1 MKNLICKLTAVSLA
15 LGLGAATKFEI
26 SADRVDCTYAVGEA
40 VRFSVLATDD
50 AGAPLT
56 SGTVTWSLDNYGS
69 DVIHASTGAN
79 LADGNPFR
87 VSGSLPYAGF
97 LRLNLKASDGSSR
110 IWSVAVDPTRI
121 EPAAVC
127 PDDFNAYWSD
137 AKSKL
142 ADEVPLDVQ
151 MTLVPAKSTGD
162 YNYYKV
168 SFATFGGQRVY
179 GFYTEPK
186 DTSKTYP
193 VMVMVPGAG
202 PYHNSSWL
210 GNGNRVTLMMNVLP
224 FEPSDDSTQFTND
237 FNAWN
242 AKMMSDFGVTGS
254 YGTAGIAES
263 REAYVFHSVLLG
275 INRAIDWLAQRPR
288 VNSSRICYYGGSQGG
303 AFGFLLMG
311 LNGHITRGAMYIP
324 AMCDHLSADRNRY
337 AGWPQL
343 IANQTAAKR
352 AAAKANAPYFD
363 AVNFARNIT
372 APVRVAVGLSDTTC
386 PPTGGWCAYNAL
398 ASTDKFMLS
407 VPGMTHAEGPEIS
420 AVLGNWI
427 MGDEPAAPPASH
439 TESDGST
446 FVIADKVLTITVPSG
461 VTSSYDFAPM
471 IVGGTVTNIVVC
483 GGGALNTSVLADY
496 DGDFELRGSVVVRV
510 RSAHAFGRNYATWQN
525 GRGTVCVGG
534 SAAIQAVSGGSVTG
548 KRIVVGSAGPDGA
561 GALRD
566 NTGSATFRQC
576 LFSLAADATV
586 LSVST
591 GKGFTYGN
599 DFDTCGH
606 VLTFNATDRWSQQFW
621 SGNTFTNS
629 AATPS
634 TIRFAYNDWNVHFE
648 GTPDRWLGGPGNTVD
663 LVGNYHYRLQRAM
676 VGDWTLKIGGNRFCY
691 GKDSKNAA
699 VVPGWT
705 NNACCLPVVI
715 RGGTTARLSDD
726 SYKPMGHAMTFA
738 NALSGSGSIYVARGD
753 TLHFATKA
761 CDYSGALV
769 LMPPT
774 NRNLKT
780 TLMLMKNAK
789 FTADSIRIAAPDKDI
804 YGKSSASNPYTGCE
818 IRMDGETVF
827 ALPGVTNTIACP
839 LTITGGASG
848 STIARIENTNT
859 GPLTL
864 DTSATIGTL
873 KMTKGAFVLPATL
886 AAAPR
891 IETLDC
897 ASGVTADLGGKTL
910 RVGTLL
916 GAPVVMNGRI
926 RTDAG
931 GWDDEVVVTDP
942 KVGKIDDGTSRI
954 YVFSNAPAGTVSMT
968 LAKPFVLERYLVVG
982 GGGAGGWLGGGGG
995 AGGFFTNVAP
1005 IVLSPGV
1012 GRLAVG
1018 VGGAT
1023 QGSTSSWLRGKK
1035 GGDSLFEM
1043 GDLSVLARG
1052 GQGGSGW
1059 SSNGGALEAGDFGSG
1074 GGTANNVSSTKPSG
1088 VTLQGNVGSR
1098 SKGSTYLYSG
1108 GGGGGGAGGPGVVGS
1123 DAKAGSGG
1131 LGVTCDILGSDLEYC
1146 AGGGGGSVNNCH
1158 VGGDAGGMTAGTGG
1172 SQGTLATAATPNSGS
1187 GGGGG
1192 SYSPA
1197 KTPGAGGS
1205 GIVVL
1210 RLAPCAKGVLV
1221 VRNAE
1226 NVAPGTLTV
1235 APGSY
1240 AFADGES
1247 LSCGVANAHDAV
1259 TGIDA
1264 VCTGYTLETW
1274 NENML
1279 AWSAPVAYT
1288 GTTYQHVQSGADS
1301 VRLTWQWANVLDY
1314 THTDGTRFVESDR
1327 VLTVMV
1333 PAGVTNAFNY
1343 APAVTALAVTNIV
1356 LVGPAT
1362 GSGTLK
1368 AATLADFEGD
1378 FTVKKGV
1385 ELQIAC
1391 NGAFGKNYDSVAD
1404 CKGTVRIEDG
1414 GQLTTNSGFGGGG
1427 VKGRLILFEGLG
1439 TSGEGAIWQGN
1450 AANAAFSN
1458 CLFRLTGDS
1467 VTWQTDGGCNSLY
1480 FRGDNVFDVNGH
1492 TLTENTSR
1500 TWHEFAF
1507 SRTTWTNSNA
1517 TAGSFVVKPNSMNFG
1532 FKYEPFDFW
1541 GGPQNTVV
1549 FQGNYCYRFRKPI
1562 YGDWT
1567 LEIKDCHLTSA
1578 TGNDAY
1584 PAEIGIGWTNN
1595 VICLPIKV
1603 TGDAKF
1609 WDDSYRCR
1617 GGAMTVAGPISG
1629 SGTMS
1634 VAIGDALH
1642 IASKENTFAG
1652 SFYLYAGTNRV
1663 QNTTLALLKDSKFSA
1678 SQIVTGVDP
1687 KGRERAS
1694 AANPYQPCDILMDN
1708 ETVFAL
1714 PLVKNETTGCG
1725 LRIAGGAAG
1734 TTVGN
1739 VTHNTTGALVLDT
1752 PAVITSVTLSKG
1764 TLVVTNDISAAGT
1777 IPFIVSL
1784 TCGADTVLDLGGHDI
1799 EVGSLSGNPTVING
1813 SIAVRSATW
1822 GATTAGGAWGTSSN
1836 WQDGKRPQTDG
1847 SAVIFPKAAA
1857 ANVPVTVDVDSTL
1870 LSFNV
1875 GTGATVADGFAE
1887 RGYLFSGAKALSLL
1901 TNPFVFVFSSGVN
1914 TLDSPI
1920 VGSGAVTFNASF
1932 HPATNSA
1939 AAYHTFVTVKEKA
1952 LEGLTGKVTVN
1963 STSQALSG
1971 KVKLE
1976 TAKFGGQLAVNGG
1989 SAIVDSLAFVH
2000 EPADLTL
2007 NDYGTLVYTGPDVT
2021 IPGLTF
2027 SPSIHAGIETTNNLA
2042 VQNFAQTRT
2051 DHPLFKHGPGALR
2064 LLGTSEIKLTATE
2077 KAYEANGFSQWAT
2090 LQGYAIQ
2097 GKYCGA
2103 LNISDG
2109 AVEIGVKDDPA
2120 NAPTLTLVG
2129 RTSASVDC
2137 ALLMGTC
2144 NNDTHDPKFILNN
2157 GTVTTTGSLVLNN
2170 WNQAEAE
2177 GTTKTVEVNGGTLS
2191 VKSVDGRLGWQWWP
2205 RSSHTYT
2212 VNGGAF
2218 TVAEDFNLTM
2228 LCPRDYAKV
2237 DSTEHLRL
2245 RESAARRCTVNGG
2258 TLTAGTLK
2266 MGYSFGRAWNYESS
2280 PSLSDGN
2287 GYGQGW
2293 QADAYV
2299 TVNGGTLTVT
2309 NYLLTTDRADSRSW
2323 TTLNGGTLKVNMVTN
2338 TVGNTADT
2346 YLTLNGGTFAP
2357 IGDGDNADELV
2368 LKHSFKSAVVST
2380 NGAVFS
2386 TEFLPAG
2393 RAYRIEQPLAHDASC
2408 LAFDGG
2414 LTKAGAGELVLAA
2427 EGSTFTGPIVVNAG
2441 TLTFAN
2447 RKAVPS
2453 KETELYLASSAKV
2466 GVASGMVRVKS
2477 LTINGQVLPSGVY
2490 GSSASS
2496 ARTKDDAH
2504 FSGNGVVQV
2513 GQLGFS
2519 FILR

>member
-69 DVIHASTGAN
+69 DVIHASTGVN
-79 LADGNPFR
+79 LADGNPFQ

-110 IWSVAVDPTRI
+110 IWSVAVDPTHI
-121 EPAAVC
+121 VPGTSC
-127 PDDFNAYWSD
+127 PDDFNAYWSA
-137 AKSKL
+137 AKAKL

-168 SFATFGGQRVY
+168 SFATFGDQRVY

-193 VMVMVPGAG
+193 AMVMVPGAG
-202 PYHNSSWL
+202 PYHNASWL
-210 GNGNRVTLMMNVLP
+210 GNGSRVSLMMNVLP
-224 FEPSDDSTQFTND
+224 FEPSNDATQFTDD

-242 AKMMSDFGVTGS
+242 AKMMNDFGVTGS
-254 YGTAGIAES
+254 YGAAGIAES

-311 LNGHITRGAMYIP
+311 LNDHFSRGAMYIP
-324 AMCDHLSADRNRY
+324 AMCDHLSADRNRS

-352 AAAKANAPYFD
+352 DAAKANAPYFD

-372 APVRVAVGLSDTTC
+372 ASVRVAVGLSDTTC

-496 DGDFELRGSVVVRV
+496 DGDFELKGSVVVRV
-510 RSAHAFGRNYATWQN
+510 LSANAFGRNHATWQN

-566 NTGSATFRQC
+566 NTGSATFQQC

-606 VLTFNATDRWSQQFW
+606 VLTFNATVAWSQQFW
-621 SGNTFTNS
+621 SGNMFTNS
-629 AATPS
+629 ATTPS
-634 TIRFAYNDWNVHFE
+634 TVRFAYNSWNVHFE

-663 LVGNYHYRLQRAM
+663 FAGNYHYRLQREM

-691 GKDSKNAA
+691 GRDSKNAS

-705 NNACCLPVVI
+705 NNACYLPVVVKS
-715 RGGTTARLSDD
+715 GTTARLSDD
-726 SYKPMGHAMTFA
+726 SYAPMGHAMTFA

-753 TLHFATKA
+753 TLHLATKA
-761 CDYSGALV
+761 CDYSGIFV

-789 FTADSIRIAAPDKDI
+789 FSASAIRIAAPDKDI

-839 LTITGGASG
+839 LTITGGAAG

-859 GPLTL
+859 GSLTL

-873 KMTKGAFVLPATL
+873 KMTKGSLVLPTAL

-916 GAPVVMNGRI
+916 GAPVVTNGRI

-931 GWDDEVVVTDP
+931 GWDDDVVVTDP

-968 LAKPFVLERYLVVG
+968 FAKPFILERYLVVG
-982 GGGAGGWLGGGGG
+982 GGGSGGTTIAGGGGG
-995 AGGFFTNVAP
+995 GGLVQSSDPIALAPGTASVTVGAGGLPT
-1005 IVLSPGV
+1005 
-1012 GRLAVG
+1012 
-1018 VGGAT
+1018 T
-1023 QGSTSSWLRGKK
+1023 QS
-1035 GGDSLFEM
+1035 GDSYWIRGHDGENSSFVH
-1043 GDLSVLARG
+1043 GPLSILAY
-1052 GQGGSGW
+1052 GGSSGAGW
-1059 SSNGGALEAGDFGSG
+1059 HDYNQIAGDFGSG
-1074 GGTANNVSSTKPSG
+1074 GGCA
-1088 VTLQGNVGSR
+1088 QGGATTQPAGAVFHGGYPGGR
-1098 SKGSTYLYSG
+1098 SYGPWNDSA
-1108 GGGGGGAGGPGVVGS
+1108 GGGGGGAGGPGGEGGIKAPGS
-1123 DAKAGSGG
+1123 KGG
-1131 LGVTCDILGSDLEYC
+1131 DGGPGLDIDITGRFVNYA
-1146 AGGGGGSVNNCH
+1146 AGGGGGCGNNVKVN
-1158 VGGDAGGMTAGTGG
+1158 GAAGGASAGAGG
-1172 SQGTLATAATPNSGS
+1172 GKAAPDGF

-1192 SYSPA
+1192 GGYDTN
-1197 KTPGAGGS
+1197 KGGKGGAGTV
-1205 GIVVL
+1205 IL

-1226 NVAPGTLTV
+1226 GSTPGTLTV
-1235 APGSY
+1235 AEGSY
-1240 AFADGES
+1240 ALADGES
-1247 LSCGVANAHDAV
+1247 LDCGAANAHDAT

-1264 VCTGYTLETW
+1264 LCTGYTLETW
-1274 NENML
+1274 NEETL
-1279 AWSAPVAYT
+1279 AWSAPVVYT
-1288 GTTYQHVQSGADS
+1288 GTIYQHVQSGADS

-1327 VLTVMV
+1327 VLTVTV
-1333 PAGVTNAFNY
+1333 PEDATCTFNY
-1343 APAVTALAVTNIV
+1343 APAVAALSITNIV

-1362 GSGTLK
+1362 GSGILK
-1368 AATLADFEGD
+1368 AVPLADFEGD
-1378 FTVKKGV
+1378 ITVKRGV
-1385 ELQIAC
+1385 DFQVAC

-1427 VKGRLILFEGLG
+1427 VKGHLILFEGLG

-1458 CLFRLTGDS
+1458 CLFRLMGDS

-1492 TLTENTSR
+1492 TLTEDTSR

-1562 YGDWT
+1562 YGNWT

-1578 TGNDAY
+1578 TGNGAY

-1595 VICLPIKV
+1595 VITLPLKV

-1609 WDDSYRCR
+1609 WDDSYSCE

-1629 SGTMS
+1629 GGTMS
-1634 VAIGDALH
+1634 VGRSDVLH
-1642 IASKENTFAG
+1642 IASKANTFFG
-1652 SFYLYAGTNRV
+1652 PFYLYAGTNKLH
-1663 QNTTLALLKDSKFSA
+1663 NTTLALLKDSVFSA
-1678 SQIVTGVDP
+1678 SQIVIGEDP
-1687 KGRERAS
+1687 KNKVRDKI
-1694 AANPYQPCDILMDN
+1694 NPYTSCDILMDN

-1714 PLVKNETTGCG
+1714 PLIKNEINRCG

-1739 VTHNTTGALVLDT
+1739 VTHNTMGTLVLDT

-1799 EVGSLSGNPTVING
+1799 EVGSLSGNPTVVNG

-1836 WQDGKRPQTDG
+1836 WQDGKRPQIDG

-1887 RGYLFSGAKALSLL
+1887 RGYLFSGSKALSLL

-2007 NDYGTLVYTGPDVT
+2007 NNYGTLVYTGPDVT

-2157 GTVTTTGSLVLNN
+2157 GTVTATGSLVLNN

-2237 DSTEHLRL
+2237 NSTEHLRL

-2293 QADAYV
+2293 QADAHV

-2393 RAYRIEQPLAHDASC
+2393 RTYRIEQPLAHDTRC
-2408 LAFDGG
+2408 DLADGG
-2414 LTKAGAGELVLAA
+2414 FTKAGAGELVLAA
-2427 EGSTFTGPIVVNAG
+2427 AGSTFTGPIVVNAG

-2466 GVASGMVRVKS
+2466 GVESGIVRVKS
-2477 LTINGQVLPSGVY
+2477 LTINGQVLPSGSY
-2490 GSSASS
+2490 GSRASSAS
-2496 ARTKDDAH
+2496 TKDDAH
-2504 FSGNGVVQV
+2504 FSGSGIVQV
-2513 GQLGFS
+2513 GPLGFCV
-2519 FILR
+2519 ILR